1 MQLKLLFSNTGLPL
15 YNRFQPSPLL
25 SPAPSFPMAAHP
37 QPISAPPSRPIF
49 VPPTFT
55 FPPFLPRLP
64 PTGRFTIPTAAGTYS
79 HSHLLSPSFPAL
91 MLPSMPL
98 PNPLAVTTPFLPFP
112 TLSADVSSTSS
123 TFTTSSPVSTAPQS
137 SPSSSPPGEGG
148 NLLLCHSGQSHEASE
163 SLPIPPSIEA
173 QYQSS
178 MQAEQKSSSE
188 YCSGS
193 ECEDENIDGGSDHL
207 IDVESTEQEGGSSQR
222 VCSFLDVQDCQVRQQ
237 NNPSKQRTSRTEDIS
252 HHQENQ
258 TYSTNVEV
266 VESKNLQSSP
276 THVKHVGGI
285 RSSEQAAA
293 KVINK
298 DMFTSDIQQ
307 HSLYFDGTDM
317 QYTSNNSFHSWKGV
331 SCTKQR
337 VKKIEQIKP
346 SPSIIDLNSVHHP
359 PPVFC
364 S

>member
-1 MQLKLLFSNTGLPL
+1 
-15 YNRFQPSPLL
+15 
-25 SPAPSFPMAAHP
+25 
-37 QPISAPPSRPIF
+37 
-49 VPPTFT
+49 
-55 FPPFLPRLP
+55 
-64 PTGRFTIPTAAGTYS
+64 
-79 HSHLLSPSFPAL
+79 

-123 TFTTSSPVSTAPQS
+123 TFTTSSPVSTAPQP

-148 NLLLCHSGQSHEASE
+148 HLPLLCHSGQSHAASE
-163 SLPIPPSIEA
+163 SLSTPPSIEPR
-173 QYQSS
+173 YQGSI
-178 MQAEQKSSSE
+178 QAEQGCWKSSSE

-193 ECEDENIDGGSDHL
+193 DCEDENIGSSEQL
-207 IDVESTEQEGGSSQR
+207 IDVESTDQEGGSSQQ

-252 HHQENQ
+252 HNQEKQ
-258 TYSTNVEV
+258 TYSTNVEI

-276 THVKHVGGI
+276 ARVKRVGGI
-285 RSSEQAAA
+285 RNSEQAAA
-293 KVINK
+293 KVISR

-307 HSLYFDGTDM
+307 HSLYFDSTDM
-317 QYTSNNSFHSWKGV
+317 QYASSNSFHSWKGV

-337 VKKIEQIKP
+337 VKKLEQIKP
-346 SPSIIDLNSVHHP
+346 SSSIIDLNSVHHP